1 MLKGRSLSSQKVC
14 RDRTPKAWQSGK
26 RRPSK
31 VNLERIGTAYRTV
44 RRQNVAAPLLRRLNA
59 GGGTRVEIH
68 PLNQSQVARPLQRL
82 VEYRTMHIRHWDRVV
97 GTWATGDHQ
106 GLDDAWTTGV
116 LPDLGPSGAST
127 STSPTSAS
135 PPDPPSP
142 RLPARPGACG
152 PGQRCAYEAADL
164 QNGVPSFQAAVE
176 GCGGRGLS

>member
-68 PLNQSQVARPLQRL
+68 PHRPQSRRRAGPARSQFLRAL
-82 VEYRTMHIRHWDRVV
+82 HRRRTRRRFRRA
-97 GTWATGDHQ
+97 GRR
-106 GLDDAWTTGV
+106 
-116 LPDLGPSGAST
+116 
-127 STSPTSAS
+127 SAV
-135 PPDPPSP
+135 
-142 RLPARPGACG
+142 RLP
-152 PGQRCAYEAADL
+152 
-164 QNGVPSFQAAVE
+164 
-176 GCGGRGLS
+176 GR